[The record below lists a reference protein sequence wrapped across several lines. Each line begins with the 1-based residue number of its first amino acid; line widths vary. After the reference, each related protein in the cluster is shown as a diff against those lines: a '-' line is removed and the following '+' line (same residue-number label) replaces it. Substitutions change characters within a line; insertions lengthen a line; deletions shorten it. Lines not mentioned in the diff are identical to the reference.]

1 MCSWAVVRFLFVA
14 SHMDG
19 RVEWFRR
26 HRYAVPQVERAEIK
40 ELLLRTYA
48 TSRFAS
54 LPDVLLGY
62 RLTRMPAWRQLRTR
76 ARFAAMQRRLKI
88 AQGRPAFA
96 ALGASAAIGKSLYVL
111 AEAATGRGLVASA
124 RRLEYPLGQALQERW
139 NDVWIAANAAAREE
153 NRARI

>member
-1 MCSWAVVRFLFVA
+1 
-14 SHMDG
+14 MDG

-26 HRYAVPQVERAEIK
+26 HRYAVPQVERAEIQ
-40 ELLLRTYA
+40 ELLLRTYP

-76 ARFAAMQRRLKI
+76 ARFAAMQWRVNV
-88 AQGRPAFA
+88 AQGRPGYA
-96 ALGASAAIGKSLYVL
+96 ALGASAAIAKSLYVL

-124 RRLEYPLGQALQERW
+124 RRLEYPLSEALQKRW
-139 NDVWIAANAAAREE
+139 NDVWVAANAAAREE
-153 NRARI
+153 IRARI